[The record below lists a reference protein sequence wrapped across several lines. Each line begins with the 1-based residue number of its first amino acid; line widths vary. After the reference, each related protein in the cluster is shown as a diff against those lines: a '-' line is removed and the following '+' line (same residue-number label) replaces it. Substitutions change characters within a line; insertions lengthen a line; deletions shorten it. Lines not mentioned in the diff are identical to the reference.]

1 MELRSFL
8 SGMLFLF
15 GVNAILPFFGIAI
28 TVATPTPLLN
38 LVFGVM
44 AIALS
49 YFLLRNG

>member
-1 MELRSFL
+1 
-8 SGMLFLF
+8 MLCLF
-15 GVNAILPFFGIAI
+15 GINAILPFFGIAI

-38 LVFGVM
+38 IVFGVM